1 MQYRAIFMSI
11 LVILWGTNDVLSPK
25 ENFEI
30 RTLFWNFQFWCV
42 LYEHNPLY
50 QMYEFIVK

>member
-1 MQYRAIFMSI
+1 MSI